1 MRDVALPPGEREED
15 ISASYKDGILEVHI
29 PMPEERGPETK
40 KIPISK
46 E

>member
-1 MRDVALPPGEREED
+1 MALPPGEREED
-15 ISASYKDGILEVHI
+15 ISASYKDGILEVRI
-29 PMPEERGPETK
+29 PMPKEQAPETK